1 MKTVHRQLVR
11 ANIISDGSVVHACD
25 QQTTQ
30 QLHQASLGTR
40 DMFIP
45 MEQRLD
51 LGGVSFVLNQRVCL
65 KDPLQSVR
73 AARGPVA

>member
-11 ANIISDGSVVHACD
+11 ANIISDRSIIHTCD
-25 QQTTQ
+25 QQTAQ
-30 QLHQASLGTR
+30 QLRQASLRTR
-40 DMFIP
+40 DMFIA

-51 LGGVSFVLNQRVCL
+51 LGGVSLVLNQRVCL
-65 KDPLQSVR
+65 KNPLQSVR

>member
-1 MKTVHRQLVR
+1 MKTVHRQLVW
-11 ANIISDGSVVHACD
+11 ANIISDGSIVHTCD
-25 QQTTQ
+25 QQTAQ
-30 QLHQASLGTR
+30 QLRQPSLGAR

-51 LGGVSFVLNQRVCL
+51 LGGVSLMLNQRVCL